1 MIVSR
6 ERGISKAFA
15 MAQPTIL
22 IVDDEP
28 NQRFIL
34 EQALKMLAD
43 TWQIIVVTSAIE
55 ALVQIERQL
64 PDLIITDYHM
74 PGMTGLE
81 LIEQVRKRHIRIPI
95 ILMTAYNT
103 PEIQLAARRLGVDHA
118 LTKPVPIALL
128 RQLTAEALSTS

>member
-1 MIVSR
+1 MIVAR
-6 ERGISKAFA
+6 EHYINKAFA
-15 MAQPTIL
+15 MGQPTIL

-34 EQALKMLAD
+34 EQALQMLAD
-43 TWQIIVVTSAIE
+43 TWNIIVVTSAIE
-55 ALVQIERQL
+55 ALAQIDQQL

-81 LIEQVRKRHIRIPI
+81 LIEQVRKRQIRIPI

-103 PEIQLAARRLGVDHA
+103 PEIQIAARHLGVDHA
-118 LTKPVPIALL
+118 LTKPVPIAVL
-128 RQLTAEALSTS
+128 RQLTTEALSAA

>member
-6 ERGISKAFA
+6 ERGISKAFV

-34 EQALKMLAD
+34 EQALQMLAD
-43 TWQIIVVTSAIE
+43 TWHIIVVTSAIE
-55 ALVQIERQL
+55 ALAQIEKQL

-81 LIEQVRKRHIRIPI
+81 LIEQVRKHPTRIPI

-103 PEIQLAARRLGVDHA
+103 PELQLAARHLGVDHA
-118 LTKPVPIALL
+118 LTKPVPLALL
-128 RQLTAEALSTS
+128 RQLTAEALSEL